1 MGVDTP
7 REQEEREVPLRFA
20 SGTSDVKTM
29 EGVGET
35 HPLFFWIVASMITD
49 VTGVLLAGGK
59 SRRMGEDKR
68 FLSVGEGTLFERSLA
83 VLRSVFDMVV
93 VVIAQDSP
101 ALSADVPVY
110 RDLIPSGGSLGGLYT
125 GLKMAV
131 TPYVFVVGSDMPFL
145 NPAAVHY
152 VTDVKSDYDVV
163 MAKLENGLQPMHAL
177 YHRRCLPI
185 MEELMKAHELKIQQ
199 LASHPALRV
208 RLITPVEFDRIDPQ
222 ARSFFNVNTPSDL
235 ETARS
240 IQTKATDGS
249 SS

>member
-1 MGVDTP
+1 
-7 REQEEREVPLRFA
+7 
-20 SGTSDVKTM
+20 
-29 EGVGET
+29 
-35 HPLFFWIVASMITD
+35 MITD
-49 VTGVLLAGGK
+49 TTGVLLAGGK

-83 VLRSVFDMVV
+83 VLRSVFETVF

-101 ALSADVPVY
+101 ALTADVPVY
-110 RDLIPSGGSLGGLYT
+110 RDLVPNCGSMGGLYT

-145 NPAAVHY
+145 NPAAVRY
-152 VTDVKSDYDVV
+152 FTDLKGDHDVV

-177 YHRRCLPI
+177 YHRQCLPI
-185 MEELMKAHELKIQQ
+185 MEELIKAHELKIQQ
-199 LASHPALRV
+199 LASHLTLRV
-208 RLITPVEFDRIDPQ
+208 RLVTPGELDVIDPQ

-240 IQTKATDGS
+240 MHTRATDGS